1 MSVHSLFSPGSFDP
15 ETAALLATALDA
27 AWDVVVKSGS
37 PLAAA
42 DRAPFIRE
50 QLAKRIIESAN
61 TGERDKA
68 RLVEDAIAYLAARG

>member
-1 MSVHSLFSPGSFDP
+1 MTVHSLFSHGPFDP
-15 ETAALLATALDA
+15 ETTALLATALDT

-50 QLAKRIIESAN
+50 QLAKRIIETAN
-61 TGERDKA
+61 AGERDKA
-68 RLVEDAIAYLAARG
+68 RLVDDALAISAARG